1 MINHS
6 QPYYS
11 RIVTVTPIWKTWEV
25 NPSKKMNIC
34 IQHGIHIK
42 LNYQKAPII
51 LNRRHCIQINIDVEQ
66 YSISIQKLIRILP
79 EWDIQV
85 FLEERALGLCQAL
98 WQFVNLLNTCKTSR
112 VVSENWS
119 LRRFISLKK
128 RGIKLKNFST
138 HKNSSLDYEW
148 FE

>member
-1 MINHS
+1 
-6 QPYYS
+6 
-11 RIVTVTPIWKTWEV
+11 
-25 NPSKKMNIC
+25 MNIC

-66 YSISIQKLIRILP
+66 YSISIKKLVRILP

-98 WQFVNLLNTCKTSR
+98 
-112 VVSENWS
+112 
-119 LRRFISLKK
+119 
-128 RGIKLKNFST
+128 
-138 HKNSSLDYEW
+138 
-148 FE
+148 